1 MCRSRLIATVL
12 AAAAIGLACLPS
24 SAGPLPAR
32 TTDAQMVAVTITPKD
47 LPAAGEWQFDVAMN
61 THVSPLED
69 DLAANAVLV
78 DPQGRS
84 HAPVAWRGDGPG
96 SHHRK
101 GVLAF
106 APITPRPAAI
116 ELRLQRPGEAAPRTF
131 KWTLPAQ

>member
-1 MCRSRLIATVL
+1 MCRSRLIASVL
-12 AAAAIGLACLPS
+12 AAVTFGSAYLPA

-32 TTDAQMVAVTITPKD
+32 TSDAQMVAVTITPKD
-47 LPAAGEWQFDVAMN
+47 LPPAGEWQFDVAMN
-61 THVSPLED
+61 THVSPLQD
-69 DLAANAVLV
+69 DLAASAVLV
-78 DPQGRS
+78 DPQGRT

-116 ELRLQRPGEAAPRTF
+116 ELRLQRPGEAAPRSF